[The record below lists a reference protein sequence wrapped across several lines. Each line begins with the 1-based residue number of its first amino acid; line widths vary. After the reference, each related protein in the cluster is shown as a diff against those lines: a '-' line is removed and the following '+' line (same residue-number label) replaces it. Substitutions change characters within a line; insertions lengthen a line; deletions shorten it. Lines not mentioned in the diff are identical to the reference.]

1 MATHHLRTL
10 HIRRA
15 EDADASRISDL
26 ILGLAPYFTLHPDGQ
41 GAEVFLESIN
51 TKGVQGFLQ
60 STQFDYFIAEYQNQI
75 AGVVAL
81 RDNSHLYHLF
91 VAPQFHGLGFGRELW
106 QFILDFAKR
115 KSENQ
120 NLAVITVNSS
130 MNAVTMYQ
138 HFGFVPKSE
147 RQEMHGLAFVPMA
160 LQLRQE

>member
-1 MATHHLRTL
+1 MVTPQSHTL

-26 ILGLAPYFTLHPDGQ
+26 ILGLVPYFTIHPDGQ
-41 GAEVFLESIN
+41 GAEVFLESVN

-60 STQFDYFIAEYQNQI
+60 SAQFDYFIAEYQNQI

-91 VAPQFHGLGFGRELW
+91 VAPQFHGLGFGRQLW
-106 QFILDFAKR
+106 QFLLDFAKH
-115 KSENQ
+115 KNTNQ
-120 NLAVITVNSS
+120 NLTSITVNSS
-130 MNAVTMYQ
+130 INAVAMYR
-138 HFGFVPKSE
+138 HFGFEPTSE

-160 LQLRQE
+160 LQLR